1 MLQGYTRPKRADIFG
16 PYATGGSMND
26 AGERQLYQH
35 GEGIGSIFSSLFSKF
50 LPAAARTVKNIA
62 QSKIV
67 QDTGKQILDSTIT
80 GLTNATANAI
90 SGDKTVKESISD
102 ELKNARAEISIA
114 LKKQIRVE
122 NLKLMKKSLFLNQK
136 KKKESKKENS
146 FEVKKEED

>member
-16 PYATGGSMND
+16 PSATGGSMND

-67 QDTGKQILDSTIT
+67 RDTGKQILDSTIT

-90 SGDKTVKESISD
+90 SWDKTVKESISD
-102 ELKNARAEISIA
+102 KLKNAQAEISTA
-114 LKKQIRVE
+114 LKK
-122 NLKLMKKSLFLNQK
+122 
-136 KKKESKKENS
+136 SK
-146 FEVKKEED
+146 